1 MQCATASCLFEFDY
15 LSFEEVSLHLFNL
28 SDIHHFL
35 WPLPSLLIRTATFSS
50 NILYLQDNMDQL
62 VAQVK
67 QLGSTLDD
75 AARRKLRLA
84 LRDLAYSMEDDDDIV
99 HRIAYLVWSSQEL

>member
-1 MQCATASCLFEFDY
+1 MEQ
-15 LSFEEVSLHLFNL
+15 
-28 SDIHHFL
+28 
-35 WPLPSLLIRTATFSS
+35 LL
-50 NILYLQDNMDQL
+50 
-62 VAQVK
+62 AQVK

-99 HRIAYLVWSSQEL
+99 HRIAYLV